1 MEDYSDVLGQLH
13 AKRALV
19 IAAAR
24 MHNILLIHKSV
35 KFTVSGSSL
44 IVQLSVIL
52 FVLTE
57 FLDLHL

>member
-1 MEDYSDVLGQLH
+1 MEYYSDVLGQLH

-35 KFTVSGSSL
+35 KLRSA
-44 IVQLSVIL
+44 
-52 FVLTE
+52 
-57 FLDLHL
+57 DLL

>member
-35 KFTVSGSSL
+35 KFTVSGSSP